1 MNFNEGTRFLIA
13 RLPQFLFSALS
24 HSSPLPRHCVQ
35 CALLYRIAT
44 ILRLVAILYRITPAR
59 SPTLARNPTDRW
71 STWRAVSAKEHVPST
86 NPPEGTREGKLASTY
101 YSRRHY
107 PEDIPV
113 VSRFPTFETYE
124 TEYRFSAVRI
134 TLPIYSQAYGANF
147 CSRGRP
153 RSGKFPQV

>member
-1 MNFNEGTRFLIA
+1 M
-13 RLPQFLFSALS
+13 
-24 HSSPLPRHCVQ
+24 
-35 CALLYRIAT
+35 
-44 ILRLVAILYRITPAR
+44 
-59 SPTLARNPTDRW
+59 
-71 STWRAVSAKEHVPST
+71 SAKEHVPST

-113 VSRFPTFETYE
+113 VPRFPTFETYE

-147 CSRGRP
+147 ERKAPSLVRANSPKFDP
-153 RSGKFPQV
+153 RSSFAIEIAESSAGRVNQKEKGKEAPRPSLVRFVSIHPS